1 MQLKLRGVRKRFGEN
16 EVLRGI
22 DLTVRGGEVV
32 ALLGENGAGK
42 STLSNVFTGLYR
54 ADEGHLEVDG
64 VPVAFTSP
72 RDAIDA
78 GIGDDQLVGVPELG
92 EDPRQLGVQRSGVL
106 AHGGAP
112 VSFGWWR

>member
-42 STLSNVFTGLYR
+42 STLTRVISGVYR
-54 ADEGHLEVDG
+54 AEEGTVEIDGAPVDAEQAAGRDGRRHPGHLPG
-64 VPVAFTSP
+64 VPAQP
-72 RDAIDA
+72 
-78 GIGDDQLVGVPELG
+78 LP
-92 EDPRQLGVQRSGVL
+92 P
-106 AHGGAP
+106 AHGGGEP
-112 VSFGWWR
+112 LHR